1 MWPPY
6 PRVELLISQLFGFC
20 GLGQTVE
27 NQISLPTIKAHRKR
41 DGGEPEK
48 SGVWTHAEP
57 HDLEIMAE
65 CTPYVH
71 VSIHRIFRVLRHPF
85 YDVAALSAC

>member
-27 NQISLPTIKAHRKR
+27 NQISLPTIKVGKR
-41 DGGEPEK
+41 TGGSLVKHFFYGPQLALAL
-48 SGVWTHAEP
+48 SNR
-57 HDLEIMAE
+57 EIIDNR
-65 CTPYVH
+65 Y
-71 VSIHRIFRVLRHPF
+71 I
-85 YDVAALSAC
+85 AALTTLR